1 MENIEN
7 NDIITTE
14 AIEEITED
22 VPTGKSGLKTAAKVG
37 VIGAVSI
44 AAWEFAVKPLGR
56 KIKGLINKRK
66 AAKKPKKTEEEE
78 IDLDYLVGYLNTAY
92 AREFFTAGVA
102 ATTNSMLKPKDVLSI
117 PIPML
122 PMEEQRMLGRLYR
135 LSAEKQQILKKMLA
149 NEEALADSI
158 ITSAVR
164 EVVKHA

>member
-22 VPTGKSGLKTAAKVG
+22 APTGKSGLKTAAKVG

-78 IDLDYLVGYLNTAY
+78 IDLDNMDL
-92 AREFFTAGVA
+92 
-102 ATTNSMLKPKDVLSI
+102 D
-117 PIPML
+117 
-122 PMEEQRMLGRLYR
+122 
-135 LSAEKQQILKKMLA
+135 
-149 NEEALADSI
+149 
-158 ITSAVR
+158 
-164 EVVKHA
+164 EVPEIDE